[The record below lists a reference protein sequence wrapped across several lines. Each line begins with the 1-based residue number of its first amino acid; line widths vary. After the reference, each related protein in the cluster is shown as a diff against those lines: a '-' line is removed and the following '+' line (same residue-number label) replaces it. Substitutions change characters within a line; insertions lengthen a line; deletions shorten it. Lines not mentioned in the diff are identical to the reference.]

1 MFATFEGPEGSG
13 KTTVIGTLAE
23 SLRAQG
29 RDVVVTREPGAGP
42 FGSEIRRLL
51 LECGDLPPA
60 SELFLFLADRACH
73 VAQIVRPAL
82 ERGAIVL
89 CDRYT
94 DSTLAY
100 QGYGRGFDRE
110 LLRRLNAMATQE
122 LVPAVTFLLDLPP
135 AAGLA
140 RLTRKDRLDAEALDF
155 HERVRAGFLTEAER
169 APHRFVI
176 VDASR
181 SRDDVYLEV
190 STRFRKLEEALAVQ

>member
-1 MFATFEGPEGSG
+1 MFITFEGPEGSG
-13 KTTVIGTLAE
+13 KTTLIGKLAE

-51 LECGDLPPA
+51 LESGDLPPT

-110 LLRRLNAMATQE
+110 LLRRLNAMATKE
-122 LVPAVTFLLDLPP
+122 LVPTMTFLLDLPP
-135 AAGLA
+135 AEGLA
-140 RLTRKDRLDAEALDF
+140 RLTRKDRLDAETMDF
-155 HERVRAGFLTEAER
+155 HERVRAGFLTEADR

-176 VDASR
+176 VDATRCAEDVFDEVASR
-181 SRDDVYLEV
+181 
-190 STRFRKLEEALAVQ
+190 LAQLGDED

>member
-1 MFATFEGPEGSG
+1 MFITFEGPEGSG
-13 KTTVIGTLAE
+13 KTTLIGKLAE

-51 LECGDLPPA
+51 LESGELPPT

-110 LLRRLNAMATQE
+110 LLRRLNAMATRE
-122 LVPAVTFLLDLPP
+122 LVPTMTFLLDLPP
-135 AAGLA
+135 AEGLA

-155 HERVRAGFLTEAER
+155 HERVRAGFLAEADR

-176 VDASR
+176 VDATRCAEVVFDEVASR
-181 SRDDVYLEV
+181 
-190 STRFRKLEEALAVQ
+190 LAQLGDED

>member
-1 MFATFEGPEGSG
+1 MFVTFEGPEGSG
-13 KTTVIGTLAE
+13 KTTLIGKLAE

-29 RDVVVTREPGAGP
+29 HDVVVTREPGAGA

-51 LECGDLPPA
+51 LESGDLPPA

-122 LVPAVTFLLDLPP
+122 LVPTVTFLLDLPP
-135 AAGLA
+135 AVGLA

-155 HERVRAGFLTEAER
+155 HERVRAGFLTEADR

-176 VDASR
+176 VDATRSAEDVFDEVASR
-181 SRDDVYLEV
+181 LSRLGSEG
-190 STRFRKLEEALAVQ
+190 